1 MVTIQVAPVYDLD
14 LRAAYLTL
22 GVGERR
28 KSHEAAGT
36 DRLQPGSFIDAAGMA
51 DFVVLGNRLTKGR
64 RVKAQSL
71 VASFSPSEI
80 DKSVADDQRLV
91 GGVSAEIA
99 RRAFPGALIAVVVH
113 SDGGAPHAHVLALN
127 AIDGHAIRENR
138 THWKLKHIAD
148 DVARE
153 NGLSTIEKPSAKAAA
168 PAWAERSGDLPSFD
182 HQLGATIA
190 EVLANESI
198 TSWAAFTTALDA
210 KGITLDIREEVQRR
224 GPQAGQTVTGL
235 TFRALD
241 ETGHGQPRVR
251 RRKASSLSRSFSH
264 SAITAAL
271 EVRREAAEARP
282 SQSPVPAT
290 TGAVGIVAQSARS
303 AQRNEM
309 VRILDR
315 TLTAG
320 LFSSLDGWALTLAR
334 VGVTVLRAQ
343 HHEQVRKQSI
353 LVYRHESE
361 TIPEGALPGHFSG
374 MDVERRA
381 REIAALRRIAPEHAK
396 ALPVPQ
402 LIDLIADEQQPR
414 RRQRRSPVLPQTPAR
429 ERHLQR
435 GRELR

>member
-14 LRAAYLTL
+14 IRGAYLTL
-22 GVGERR
+22 GVGDRR

-36 DRLQPGSFIDAAGMA
+36 DRLQPGSFIDAADMA
-51 DFVVLGNRLTKGR
+51 EFVALGNRLTKTR

-71 VASFSPSEI
+71 VVSFSPSEL
-80 DKSVADDQRLV
+80 DKSATDDQRLV
-91 GGVSAEIA
+91 GAVAAEIA

-113 SDGGAPHAHVLALN
+113 SEGGAPHAHILCAN
-127 AIDGHAIRENR
+127 DIDGHAIRDNR

-153 NGLSTIEKPSAKAAA
+153 NGLSVIEKPRAKAAA
-168 PAWAERSGDLPSFD
+168 PEWAEQRGDIPSFD
-182 HQLGATIA
+182 RRLGDAIA
-190 EVLANESI
+190 KVLADESI
-198 TSWAAFTTALDA
+198 TSWAAFTAALDA
-210 KGITLDIREEVQRR
+210 GGITLDIREEVQRR
-224 GPQAGQTVTGL
+224 GPQSGQTVTGL

-241 ETGHGQPRVR
+241 ETGQGKPRIR
-251 RRKASSLSRSFSH
+251 RRKASSLSQSFSH
-264 SAITAAL
+264 STIKAAL
-271 EVRREAAEARP
+271 EARRAPASARP

-290 TGAVGIVAQSARS
+290 AGAAGNVIQSGRS
-303 AQRNEM
+303 TQRNDL

-343 HHEQVRKQSI
+343 HREQARQQSLLI
-353 LVYRHESE
+353 YRHESE
-361 TIPEGALPGHFSG
+361 TFPEDTLPDHFSG
-374 MDVERRA
+374 KAVERRA

-402 LIDLIADEQQPR
+402 LIDLIADERPR
-414 RRQRRSPVLPQTPAR
+414 RTQRRGPVLPQTPAR

-435 GRELR
+435 GLELG

>member
-14 LRAAYLTL
+14 VRATYLTL

-28 KSHEAAGT
+28 KSHETAGT
-36 DRLQPGSFIDAAGMA
+36 DRLQPGSFIDAADMA
-51 DFVVLGNRLTKGR
+51 EFVALGKRLTNGR

-71 VASFSPSEI
+71 VVSFSPSEI
-80 DKSVADDQRLV
+80 DKSTADDQRLV
-91 GGVSAEIA
+91 GAAATEIA

-127 AIDGHAIRENR
+127 DIDGHAIRENR

-153 NGLSTIEKPSAKAAA
+153 NGLSTIEKPRAKTAV
-168 PAWAERSGDLPSFD
+168 PAWAERRDNVSAFD
-182 HQLGATIA
+182 RQLGDAIA
-190 EVLANESI
+190 EVLADKSI
-198 TSWAAFTTALDA
+198 TSWAAFRTALEA
-210 KGITLDIREEVQRR
+210 NGITLDIREEAQRR
-224 GPQAGQTVTGL
+224 GPRASQTVTGL

-241 ETGHGQPRVR
+241 ETGQGKHRVR
-251 RRKASSLSRSFSH
+251 RRKASSLSQSFSH
-264 SAITAAL
+264 SAITTAL
-271 EVRREAAEARP
+271 EARRAAASDRP
-282 SQSPVPAT
+282 SQSPVPSTARAI
-290 TGAVGIVAQSARS
+290 GNVIQSGHS
-303 AQRNEM
+303 SQRNDL

-320 LFSSLDGWALTLAR
+320 LFLSLDGWALTLAR

-343 HHEQVRKQSI
+343 HREQRGRQSLLI
-353 LVYRHESE
+353 YRHQGE
-361 TIPEGALPGHFSG
+361 TFPEDVLPDHFNG
-374 MDVERRA
+374 KAVERQA

-402 LIDLIADEQQPR
+402 LIDVVADERPR
-414 RRQRRSPVLPQTPAR
+414 RRRRSGPVLPQSPAR

-435 GRELR
+435 GLELG